1 MKAILV
7 SGGTKPSR
15 NLFLEYYTPGD
26 RLIAADSGAEFLR
39 EIGII
44 PDLILGD
51 FDSVSDDT
59 LVFFQGK
66 CEILK
71 FNPVKDFTDTEAAFH
86 KAQELH
92 PDAYILFGCTGNRL
106 DHLLG
111 NLSFLEAALDEG
123 KEAFIVD
130 DHNKIYLV
138 DRPVSI
144 RKDFGDF
151 ISFQGFRGDV
161 TDFTITGARYGLS
174 GYTLRMGDP
183 RTVSNQFEDEEI
195 RVSFTS
201 GKVLVIK
208 SRD

>member
-1 MKAILV
+1 MKAVVV

-15 NLFLEYYTPGD
+15 NLFLEYYEPGD
-26 RLIAADSGAEFLR
+26 TLIAADSGAEFLR

-44 PDLILGD
+44 PDFILGD
-51 FDSVSDDT
+51 FDSVSEDT
-59 LVFFQGK
+59 LAFFNGK

-71 FNPVKDFTDTEAAFH
+71 YDAVKDFTDTEAAFY
-86 KAQELH
+86 KAREFH
-92 PDAYILFGCTGNRL
+92 PETYILFGCTGNRL

-111 NLSFLEAALDEG
+111 NLSFLEVALDEG
-123 KEAFIVD
+123 KEAFILD

-183 RTVSNQFEDEEI
+183 RTVSNEFQDEEI
-195 RVSFTS
+195 GVSFTS

-208 SRD
+208 SKD